1 MEQEGKPLPGG
12 LSSEADGKPM
22 PGTPFDPLKKAE
34 GEEPITGGE
43 GKPGPMKGETRT
55 PGRIEGQLEVIPG
68 KNPAGTEG
76 KPMPVE
82 PSQEGR
88 ANEKMTPNGGKPDEN
103 TPDKAESAPGGRMA
117 TPGESATKED
127 QQRPLAPSEIKPS
140 QDNQQRSLNAP
151 KLFIEGEPRIIDVR
165 GSQEFHF
172 LVKNDTDI
180 VIENVSID
188 NVKINELNADGRFV
202 KQLKAGSHVIRVTY
216 GSVKSNVHESI
227 SMPLLVRAVM
237 RPDNTLGTG
246 TVESHD
252 SGKPNNSPRSQPSD
266 PEPQPKQDTPEKIDK
281 KLA

>member
-1 MEQEGKPLPGG
+1 MPLDPTEPSKDTPG
-12 LSSEADGKPM
+12 LEALP
-22 PGTPFDPLKKAE
+22 
-34 GEEPITGGE
+34 GGE
-43 GKPGPMKGETRT
+43 GKPGPMKGEAIA
-55 PGRIEGQLEVIPG
+55 PGRIDGQLEVT
-68 KNPAGTEG
+68 PAKPVGPDG
-76 KPMPVE
+76 KPL
-82 PSQEGR
+82 PSDPSKDGSSS
-88 ANEKMTPNGGKPDEN
+88 EKMTPNGGKPGEN
-103 TPDKAESAPGGRMA
+103 TPDKGESTPGGRMT

-165 GSQEFHF
+165 GSQELHF
-172 LVKNDTDI
+172 LVKNDPDI

-188 NVKINELNADGRFV
+188 NVRVAELNSDGRFV

-246 TVESHD
+246 TVEPHD
-252 SGKPNNSPRSQPSD
+252 SGKSNNSPRSQPSD
-266 PEPQPKQDTPEKIDK
+266 PVPQPKPETPEKIDK